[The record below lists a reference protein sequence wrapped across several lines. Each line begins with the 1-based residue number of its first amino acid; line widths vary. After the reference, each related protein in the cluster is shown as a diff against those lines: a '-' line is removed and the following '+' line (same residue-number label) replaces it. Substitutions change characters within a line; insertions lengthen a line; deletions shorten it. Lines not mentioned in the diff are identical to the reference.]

1 MTPETAEIV
10 IKDLVKEMRR
20 RLEQSAHIAKA
31 AHACAVAGSPEK
43 GIEIVSDLDE
53 DLHEVDKLLG
63 ATLAVRRISKS

>member
-10 IKDLVKEMRR
+10 IEDVVKGMRR
-20 RLEQSAHIAKA
+20 RLEQAAHIAKA

-53 DLHEVDKLLG
+53 NLREVDKLLG
-63 ATLAVRRISKS
+63 ATLAVRRISRS